1 LEIQNPESKIQN
13 QPFDWRIY
21 ADATCA
27 GLSVLIP
34 LPLVDIVF
42 EVIFRRRIPGAISR
56 ARQLE
61 IAPDVRAQLGKAVG
75 GPLSLT
81 GCFSVFFAA
90 GRYLLKRIWRK
101 IIYFLAMKDAAN
113 ALSEYWHR
121 AFLIDHMAR
130 AGHLEPGVDTDL
142 AVGVFN
148 RTLLAGDPSPLTG
161 LARLTIANAHHVLR
175 LLVRARRLGA
185 AEVTRSLGELL
196 SLQWQPAQASMEETA
211 TLYNRLY
218 AAAVNEMTR
227 SREAINDVELRR
239 E

>member
-1 LEIQNPESKIQN
+1 LAIRNSRFEIRNEG
-13 QPFDWRIY
+13 FDWRIY

-42 EVIFRRRIPGAISR
+42 EVIFRRRIPGAIAK
-56 ARQLE
+56 ARQIE
-61 IAPDVRAQLGKAVG
+61 ITPDVRRRLGKAVG

-101 IIYFLAMKDAAN
+101 IIYFLAMKDAAT

-130 AGHLEPGVDTDL
+130 AGHLDPRVDTDL
-142 AVGVFN
+142 AARVFSQ
-148 RTLLAGDPSPLTG
+148 TLLATDPSPLTG
-161 LARLTIANAHHVLR
+161 LARLTIANARHVLR
-175 LLVRARRLGA
+175 LLLRARRLGA

-218 AAAVNEMTR
+218 AAAIEEPTR
-227 SREAINDVELRR
+227 SRHAMNDVEL
-239 E
+239 